1 MSSSREILT
10 DGARRMGLPL
20 EPAALERL
28 LAYYAQLLKWNRK
41 INLVAQAPELELLE
55 THFLDS
61 LTLLP
66 LLPPP
71 DTSAVPL
78 PLLDIGSGAGFPGLV
93 LKCCLPERLDVT
105 LVEPRQKR
113 VAFLRQVVRTVGLG
127 TGVRVLAQRLEP
139 GERGSW
145 PLITSRAF
153 ASIADFL
160 ALSATLS
167 PPGGRV
173 ICMKGPRAEEE
184 LALWQQQDQADLFR
198 LQEVRS
204 FALPF
209 SGAAR
214 HLLLFIRR

>member
-1 MSSSREILT
+1 MSSPSRQILT
-10 DGARRMGLPL
+10 DGARQLGLVL
-20 EPAALERL
+20 EPTALERL
-28 LAYYAQLLKWNRK
+28 LLYYAELLKWNRK
-41 INLVAQAPELELLE
+41 INLVAQAPEPELLE

-66 LLPPP
+66 LLSPVPTP
-71 DTSAVPL
+71 DPL
-78 PLLDIGSGAGFPGLV
+78 ALLDIGSGAGFPGLV

-127 TGVRVLAQRLEP
+127 AGVRVLAQRLEP
-139 GERGSW
+139 GESGSW

-153 ASIADFL
+153 ASMADFL
-160 ALSATLS
+160 ALCAGLS
-167 PPGGRV
+167 TPGGRV

-184 LALWQQQDQADLFR
+184 LALWQQQDQAELFR
-198 LQEVRS
+198 LEEVRS
-204 FALPF
+204 LSLPF

-214 HLLLFIRR
+214 HLLVFQRR

>member
-1 MSSSREILT
+1 MPSASRQILT
-10 DGARRMGLPL
+10 DGAHRLGLVL
-20 EPAALERL
+20 ERTALERL
-28 LAYYAQLLKWNRK
+28 LAYHAELRKWNRK

-66 LLPPP
+66 LLSPAP
-71 DTSAVPL
+71 TLEPL
-78 PLLDIGSGAGFPGLV
+78 DLLDIGSGAGFPGLV
-93 LKCCLPERLDVT
+93 LKCCLPDRLAVT
-105 LVEPRQKR
+105 LAEPRQKR

-127 TGVRVLAQRLEP
+127 SGIEVLARRLEP
-139 GERGSW
+139 GESGSW

-153 ASIADFL
+153 ASITDFL
-160 ALSATLS
+160 NLCGGLS

-184 LALWQQQDQADLFR
+184 LALWQRQGQAEFFR
-198 LQEVRS
+198 LEEVRS
-204 FALPF
+204 LSLPF

-214 HLLLFIRR
+214 HLLVFQRH